1 MTDPS
6 QPDPEPAPESG
17 TEIALKAF
25 ARPRQ
30 NVRRVLDD
38 GHLASYRHPSEQ
50 PGLVMALITV
60 VAIVA
65 AACVLAWAAGLA
77 IVGVLCLTAVITR
90 LTAAQHL
97 AGAAEVTPT
106 QFARLYPM
114 VAELRRRFAMP
125 RTRVFVAQSPM
136 INAVSYGFQ
145 EPYVIVLNSALVDA
159 LDEQELKSVVGH
171 EMGHIKYGHTR
182 LGVLLGGVDAR
193 GLALPF
199 PINLVAG
206 VRDVI
211 FLWWQRSTEMSADR
225 VGIVACGRPSKA
237 ISAQV
242 KLSVGPTLHQHVNL
256 EDLAKQAADLQ
267 TGMGRVEGFLSQL
280 GASHPFLV
288 NRIQAM
294 LDFVIDVQPI
304 ASPREAGVPEPANV
318 ARLVT
323 RSNTPGAAIDH
334 AFDSGRLLAGRGSS
348 ADLRLRNRS
357 VSRRHF
363 EIGWDGAGYVIHD
376 LGSSNGTFV
385 NGLRVA
391 SARLHNGD
399 VVRAGFVELVFKEGP
414 GD

>member
-1 MTDPS
+1 MTDRDQS
-6 QPDPEPAPESG
+6 EPEPTAESG
-17 TEIALKAF
+17 TEIALRAF
-25 ARPRQ
+25 D
-30 NVRRVLDD
+30 RRLPHAQRALDD
-38 GHLASYRHPSEQ
+38 RLLASYRHPSER
-50 PGLVMALITV
+50 PGLLIALITV
-60 VAIVA
+60 FAIIA
-65 AACVLAWAAGLA
+65 AAWVLAWAAGLA

-97 AGAAEVTPT
+97 ARAAEVTPT
-106 QFARLYPM
+106 QFARLYPI

-145 EPYVIVLNSALVDA
+145 EPYVIVLNSALIDA
-159 LDEQELKSVVGH
+159 LDEQELKSVIGH

-199 PINLVAG
+199 PINLVVG
-206 VRDVI
+206 LRDIV

-256 EDLAKQAADLQ
+256 ADLARQAADLQ
-267 TGMGRVEGFLSQL
+267 TGVGRAEGFLSQL

-294 LDFVIDVQPI
+294 LDFISDVEPI
-304 ASPREAGVPEPANV
+304 ADHRQLSAAEPGRI
-318 ARLVT
+318 ARLVA
-323 RSNTPGAAIDH
+323 RSDGHGLEQYAL
-334 AFDSGRLLAGRGSS
+334 DSGPLLAGRGSS
-348 ADLRLRNRS
+348 ARLRLHDRA

-363 EIGWDGAGYVIHD
+363 EVAWDAGGYVIRD
-376 LGSSNGTFV
+376 LGSNNGTFV
-385 NGLRVA
+385 NGRRVT
-391 SARLHNGD
+391 SARLHDGD
-399 VVRAGFVELVFKEGP
+399 VVRAGFTELEFREEP
-414 GD
+414 PD